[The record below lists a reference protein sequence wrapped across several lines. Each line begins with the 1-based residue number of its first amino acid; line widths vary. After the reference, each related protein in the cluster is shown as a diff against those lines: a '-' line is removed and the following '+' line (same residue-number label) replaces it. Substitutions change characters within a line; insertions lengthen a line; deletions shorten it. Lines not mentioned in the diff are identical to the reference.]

1 MSTSR
6 PGGNPPTR
14 EQILRAI
21 DLVEAIRF
29 LTCWLDEK
37 IIRWIALLRREAAD
51 AGPSRLTEIRDAAR
65 QDLESIKHDT
75 GCLLSDDEILR
86 AKASLTSAGNAFVTL
101 PKLWINKGFTNF
113 PAVFARW
120 PHIPLHARVV
130 FDTDLTK
137 PSRQAILLAEQE
149 LMRDVRLSWNNAQE
163 LASDG
168 QTFKTRHPERQRDL
182 QCYLCLTVSSV
193 YQCLEAYLNGI
204 AFECFQRFHH
214 TLPIDEHDLLA
225 EWDSRKRKR
234 RFVAFETKVFR
245 YPSLYGRYL
254 GCPVDLR
261 NDADA
266 RLLVGDGKSLRDSL
280 THMSPYVNV
289 EDVEPPKFA
298 RLANINIDEVRAI
311 LESAVDYMLR
321 VERELGRDPS
331 KSAPWLTPLM

>member
-1 MSTSR
+1 MSASR
-6 PGGNPPTR
+6 PGGNLPTR
-14 EQILRAI
+14 EEALRAI

-29 LTCWLDEK
+29 LTCWLDEE
-37 IIRWIALLRREAAD
+37 IIRGTARLRRESAN
-51 AGPSRLTEIRDAAR
+51 AGPSRLTAIRDAAR
-65 QDLESIKHDT
+65 HDLESIRHDT
-75 GCLLSDDEILR
+75 GCLLSDAEILR
-86 AKASLTSAGNAFVTL
+86 AKKWLTSPGNAFVSL
-101 PKLWINKGFTNF
+101 PKFWINKGFTNF

-149 LMRDVRLSWNNAQE
+149 LFRDVRLSWDKAQE
-163 LASDG
+163 LARGG
-168 QTFKTRHPERQRDL
+168 QTFKTRNPERQRDL
-182 QCYLCLTVSSV
+182 QSYLRLAVSSV

-204 AFECFQRFHH
+204 AFECFQSFHH

-254 GCPVDLR
+254 GRPVDLR
-261 NDADA
+261 DDADA
-266 RLLVGDGKSLRDSL
+266 RFLVGDGKSLRDSL
-280 THMSPYVNV
+280 THMSP
-289 EDVEPPKFA
+289 KFT
-298 RLANINIDEVRAI
+298 RLTNINIDEVRAI
-311 LESAVDYMLR
+311 LESAVGYMLS

-331 KSAPWLTPLM
+331 KSAPWLTPLT